1 MTTYM
6 MWTLLLCLFV
16 FVISG
21 TESQSFTER
30 QLTPESA
37 VLVQSFRKYLA
48 GVERKRRDELER
60 TGRATS
66 NSTKDPICSLLCT
79 DRKDCGNI
87 IQNFGLY
94 LDPKSALRMC
104 KTGPKSSHGILIQSN
119 YDTSP
124 YCQYLQ
130 SHFNICENK
139 TAVMEIGCQFTCEKC
154 KVCDDDECKCSKYS
168 EGNYVDG
175 RYVCKCNK
183 GFRGDGFTCIN
194 VNECKE
200 KTDDCHK
207 TRAIC
212 TDLTPFWKCHC
223 KTGYSGDGKTCE
235 DVNECTKKAFPPNK
249 ACDKYATCI
258 NTIGSYY
265 CTCKTGYSGDGFFC
279 EDEDECKLEK
289 DTCARDSSKKR
300 TASCTNNHGSY
311 TCKCHEGYKD
321 VGKTKDG
328 RNCVDRNECL
338 EGNHNCHVKNA
349 KCINTIGSFRCTCNA
364 GYTGDGVRCVWN
376 NPCLS
381 LDNRCHKYARCI
393 PNFKEDKYRCECL
406 KGFKS
411 IGSPAGENC
420 ANINECTLGTHGC
433 DRSKTRATCTD
444 TVGSYNCS
452 CNIGWEGNGTPNC
465 ADINECYRGT
475 HNCAKKLAICVNTPG
490 SFRCTCPKGYA
501 LAADKKSCVDVN
513 ECLLGTHNCHANA
526 KCTNTVGSYICEC
539 KIGFEG
545 SGQMCR
551 DIDECRRGTHNC
563 DAEATCSNTIGS
575 FTCKCNLGFAGNGV
589 DCKDID
595 ECKLRTDNC
604 NDTYTTCKNT
614 IGSFRCLCNAGFE
627 PLNNDCRDI
636 NECLRNTHPC
646 SKYAT
651 CTNIWG
657 SCTCRCN
664 KGFTGDGMNCTDFNE
679 CLQEADNNCPRPKPG
694 VCTNTIGSYRC
705 SCKKGYEYKGNKCID
720 IDECAL
726 GIHACR
732 GHSHCVNTIGSYKCV
747 CNTGFELR
755 GTECVDIDECKRRTD
770 KCDKKTGYATCT
782 NTIGSYT
789 CKCNTGFEG
798 NGFVCRDINECER
811 GTDKCHSRA
820 DCTNTIGS
828 YNCSCRTGF
837 EGSGFTCTD
846 INECT
851 RGTHTCDKRNS
862 PKRANCTNTIGSFT
876 CKCNTGFAGNGH
888 TCRDINE
895 CTSNTHNCHRP
906 HAECSNTIGSFT
918 CKCKKGFR
926 GDGYICRDI
935 DECKENTHNCH
946 RPHAWCDNT
955 IGSFRCRCKTG
966 YTGDGFTCTAIKSCK
981 EGRDD
986 CSKYAKCTDLS
997 VGGTYSCDCF
1007 FGFFGNGKTCTGSR
1021 GRQFLVLFMK
1031 NIDPPTETK
1040 PKPKFAEIY
1049 IASVDKSDVK
1059 VSSSGA
1065 LSSKIK
1071 AEINQRL
1078 SMTPNSQKI
1087 LRITHEIRANDFK
1100 VENKAVMV
1108 ETTGVTSVFALNH
1121 DGFTSDST
1129 LILPIDRLGTKY
1141 IVPSTEPHNSRIS
1154 DYNSQIAFAAAKDRT
1169 RVTVTLKLKSGQ
1181 SIEYQGKRYR
1191 DGGEIIVTLNK
1202 YQTFE
1207 LAHNGDLTGT
1217 MIFANNPVAVFS
1229 GNRCNKLNRYGYCSH
1244 LVEQIPPVESLD
1256 DVYVVP
1262 PHVDRSGTQI
1272 RVVAAHGG
1280 STTFSYT
1287 VDKSKSTKTI
1297 GTYQNFDIKVTG
1309 KQTVVV
1315 EAKQQVLVLSFAL
1328 AAFRSSHGDPYMT
1341 MVPGVNQYVH
1351 QYHIAVPQG
1360 FEQNYLVMIVQ
1371 KSSRSSLLLDNDS
1384 ISSANV
1390 ASESTVNVK
1399 GTDYV
1404 VLTVKNVKSG
1414 GHRVETKDKSRFG
1427 LMVYGHSH
1435 DDGYGFA
1442 ANILGQG
1449 KI

>member
-1 MTTYM
+1 MA
-6 MWTLLLCLFV
+6 
-16 FVISG
+16 
-21 TESQSFTER
+21 
-30 QLTPESA
+30 TP
-37 VLVQSFRKYLA
+37 
-48 GVERKRRDELER
+48 
-60 TGRATS
+60 
-66 NSTKDPICSLLCT
+66 I
-79 DRKDCGNI
+79 
-87 IQNFGLY
+87 
-94 LDPKSALRMC
+94 
-104 KTGPKSSHGILIQSN
+104 
-119 YDTSP
+119 
-124 YCQYLQ
+124 
-130 SHFNICENK
+130 
-139 TAVMEIGCQFTCEKC
+139 
-154 KVCDDDECKCSKYS
+154 
-168 EGNYVDG
+168 
-175 RYVCKCNK
+175 
-183 GFRGDGFTCIN
+183 
-194 VNECKE
+194 
-200 KTDDCHK
+200 
-207 TRAIC
+207 
-212 TDLTPFWKCHC
+212 
-223 KTGYSGDGKTCE
+223 
-235 DVNECTKKAFPPNK
+235 
-249 ACDKYATCI
+249 
-258 NTIGSYY
+258 
-265 CTCKTGYSGDGFFC
+265 
-279 EDEDECKLEK
+279 
-289 DTCARDSSKKR
+289 
-300 TASCTNNHGSY
+300 
-311 TCKCHEGYKD
+311 
-321 VGKTKDG
+321 
-328 RNCVDRNECL
+328 
-338 EGNHNCHVKNA
+338 
-349 KCINTIGSFRCTCNA
+349 
-364 GYTGDGVRCVWN
+364 
-376 NPCLS
+376 
-381 LDNRCHKYARCI
+381 
-393 PNFKEDKYRCECL
+393 
-406 KGFKS
+406 
-411 IGSPAGENC
+411 
-420 ANINECTLGTHGC
+420 
-433 DRSKTRATCTD
+433 
-444 TVGSYNCS
+444 
-452 CNIGWEGNGTPNC
+452 
-465 ADINECYRGT
+465 
-475 HNCAKKLAICVNTPG
+475 
-490 SFRCTCPKGYA
+490 GYA

-513 ECLLGTHNCHANA
+513 ECLLGTHKCHANA
-526 KCTNTVGSYICEC
+526 NCTNTKGSYTCAC
-539 KIGFEG
+539 KTGFEG
-545 SGQMCR
+545 SGQ
-551 DIDECRRGTHNC
+551 I
-563 DAEATCSNTIGS
+563 
-575 FTCKCNLGFAGNGV
+575 
-589 DCKDID
+589 
-595 ECKLRTDNC
+595 
-604 NDTYTTCKNT
+604 
-614 IGSFRCLCNAGFE
+614 
-627 PLNNDCRDI
+627 CRDI

-651 CTNIWG
+651 CTNTWG

-664 KGFTGDGMNCTDFNE
+664 KGFTGDGKDCRDVNE
-679 CLQEADNNCPRPKPG
+679 CLREADNNCPRPKPPG

-732 GHSHCVNTIGSYKCV
+732 GHSHCVNTIGSYRCK

-755 GTECVDIDECKRRTD
+755 GTECVDIDECKRRTG
-770 KCDKKTGYATCT
+770 KCDKRPGYATCT

-789 CKCNTGFEG
+789 CGCKTGFEG
-798 NGFVCRDINECER
+798 NGYVCRDINECER
-811 GTDKCHSRA
+811 RKDKCHSRA
-820 DCTNTIGS
+820 DCFNTIGS
-828 YNCSCRTGF
+828 YKCSCRAGF
-837 EGSGFTCTD
+837 EGSGFTCTE

-862 PKRANCTNTIGSFT
+862 PKRTTCTNTIGSFT
-876 CKCNTGFAGNGH
+876 CKCNKGFTGNGH
-888 TCRDINE
+888 TCRDINV

-906 HAECSNTIGSFT
+906 HAECFNTIGSFT

-955 IGSFRCRCKTG
+955 IGSFRCRCRTG

-1040 PKPKFAEIY
+1040 SKAKFAEIY

-1191 DGGEIIVTLNK
+1191 DGGEIMVTLNK

-1217 MIFANNPVAVFS
+1217 MILSNNPVAVFS

-1287 VDKSKSTKTI
+1287 VDRSKSTKTI
-1297 GTYQNFDIKVTG
+1297 GTYQNFDVKVTG

-1360 FEQNYLVMIVQ
+1360 FEQNYLVMIV
-1371 KSSRSSLLLDNDS
+1371 KKRSRSSLLLDNDS
-1384 ISSANV
+1384 ISYANV
-1390 ASESTVNVK
+1390 ASESTVNVNA
-1399 GTDYV
+1399 TNYV
-1404 VLTVKNVKSG
+1404 VLTVKNVKAG
-1414 GHRVETKDKSRFG
+1414 THRVETKDKSRFG